1 MTMTVSS
8 LESRGILEVQ
18 GPDSQK
24 FLHGQCTADVQNLS
38 PGQWRLGGFCTPKG
52 RLYANFYLL
61 ALAEDHY
68 WLIMPQSMVAPTIE
82 RVQKYAAFFRTEL
95 QDSSKHCH
103 GMAFHRDQA
112 KPGQP
117 EDLALTVSEQEVVMG
132 MPEGHTLVWLNP
144 LQENHYE
151 RVMHSV
157 ETDAQCLPEVEWDRW
172 ETRFGLA
179 WVLPSTVEAYIPQA
193 LSWDALGGVSFSKG
207 CYTGQE
213 VVARLHYKGVSK
225 KNLRHVSGNGEV
237 PAVTAAVTGADGSNL
252 GQLVRVVPTSS
263 GWIGLAVLNSNS
275 DDKTPVQAEE
285 RPVELGDWVNSDDE
299 E

>member
-24 FLHGQCTADVQNLS
+24 FLHGQCTTDVQNLS

-68 WLIMPQSMVAPTIE
+68 WLVMPRSMVAPTID
-82 RVQKYAAFFRTEL
+82 RMQKYAAFFRTEL
-95 QDSSKHCH
+95 HDSSTHWH
-103 GMAFHRDQA
+103 GLVFHRAEGNSEQ
-112 KPGQP
+112 PG
-117 EDLALTVSEQEVVMG
+117 ELALTVSEQEIAMG
-132 MPEGHTLVWLNP
+132 MPQGHTLVWLNP
-144 LQENHYE
+144 LQESHYE
-151 RVMHSV
+151 RVMQTV
-157 ETDAQCLPEVEWDRW
+157 EAEAECLPEVAWDRW

-179 WVLPSTVEAYIPQA
+179 WVEPSTVEAFIPQA
-193 LSWDALGGVSFSKG
+193 LSWDELGGVSFSKG

-225 KNLRHVSGNGEV
+225 KRLRHVSGSGKAPES
-237 PAVTAAVTGADGSNL
+237 TAAVTQADGRNL
-252 GQLVRVVPTSS
+252 GQLVRVVPVEA
-263 GWIGLAVLNSNS
+263 GWIGLAVVNTHS
-275 DDKTPVQAEE
+275 DDDAPALADAQPVDM
-285 RPVELGDWVNSDDE
+285 GDWVNSDDE

>member
-8 LESRGILEVQ
+8 LESRGILEIQ

-24 FLHGQCTADVQNLS
+24 FLHGQCTADVQSLS

-68 WLIMPQSMVAPTIE
+68 WLVMPRSMVIPTIE
-82 RVQKYAAFFRTEL
+82 RLQKYAAFFRTEL
-95 QDSSKHCH
+95 QDRSKHWH
-103 GMAFHRDQA
+103 GLAFHRPQA
-112 KPGQP
+112 THGQP
-117 EDLALTVSEQEVVMG
+117 GELSLKISEQEIVMG
-132 MPEGHTLVWLNP
+132 MPEGHALVWLNP

-151 RVMHSV
+151 RVMQSV
-157 ETDAQCLPEVEWDRW
+157 EADAQCLPEVEWDRW

-179 WVLPSTVEAYIPQA
+179 WVLPATVEGYIPQA
-193 LSWDALGGVSFSKG
+193 LSWDELGGVSFSKG

-225 KNLRHVSGNGEV
+225 KNLRHVSGSGNAPEI
-237 PAVTAAVTGADGSNL
+237 TAAITGADGSNL
-252 GQLVRVVPTSS
+252 GQVVRVVPEDA

-275 DDKTPVQAEE
+275 DDKAPVQIEE
-285 RPVELGDWVNSDDE
+285 RPVDLGDWVNSDDE
-299 E
+299 D